1 MSSLRGKSMKGVP
14 QADLAE
20 RVARSNWGD
29 AFDLVAGLSSADRSR
44 LARAWA
50 NSSLVRERVA
60 ASRAL
65 RVSIPEEMG
74 LLRSLL
80 GGRHIWVATEAFAT
94 LADAAPDVARP
105 AAPGLLRRARSGRPL
120 SAVAYGVVG
129 LAAHRSIRE
138 RSRWIVPALLRFAM
152 HDRADIVGW
161 GLMGLSF
168 CASVPPSAIAAARR
182 TLRRRAV
189 DLRMDAID
197 LLVAHAREEA
207 LGAVRRELQLRAAV
221 PEWLLPHVEA
231 LGDADLLAPLLDYWG
246 ALTRAER
253 RRTRDAFARASEA
266 SGDPSSD
273 ERGRAEA

>member
-1 MSSLRGKSMKGVP
+1 MLSLRGKSMKGVP
-14 QADLAE
+14 QADLAD

-29 AFDLVAGLSSADRSR
+29 AFDLVARLSSADRSQ

-50 NSSLVRERVA
+50 NSSLVRERGA

-65 RVSIPEEMG
+65 RASIPEELG
-74 LLRSLL
+74 LLRGLL
-80 GGRHIWVATEAFAT
+80 GDKHIWVAAEAFAA

-120 SAVAYGVVG
+120 TAVAYGVVG
-129 LAAHRSIRE
+129 LAAHGSIRE
-138 RSRWIVPALLRFAM
+138 RSTWIVPALLRFAL

-168 CASVPPSAIAAARR
+168 CSRVPQSAIAVARR

-189 DLRMDAID
+189 ELRMDAID
-197 LLVAHAREEA
+197 LLVVHAPEEA
-207 LGAVRRELQLRAAV
+207 RGAVRRELELRAAV

-231 LGDADLLAPLLDYWG
+231 LRDAELLAPLLGYWG

-266 SGDPSSD
+266 SRDHSSD
-273 ERGRAEA
+273 ERGRAGA